1 MRSRTVLTKTLIAI
15 GIFLSLFSYASAQT
29 ANSYPVSWQ
38 RPGDASQDYSWGF
51 GASDREIFFVHVA
64 TSSIVG
70 ATIVAPDL
78 CYTTAN
84 TGTLEVEVWLN
95 GTTTGTLVASSTI
108 QKSVLPLCITSGT
121 AVLGSST
128 PFLLNRSFNATAGQ
142 SLYIRIRQNGGS
154 GSYYVTG
161 DLTAS
166 ASHFILYANGGPYV
180 YTGKL
185 TDSFVKIGSGY
196 LPYSTAWADM
206 IEGAKADACDGI
218 IECAIA
224 WAFYPDP
231 GALAMFQSINFASSS
246 PFGYMYDMDTALQ
259 TFMTGLNATTSSF
272 KITLDMTTLGD
283 TAHVFDGVSTSSITV
298 FDICWVNRAVGE
310 LPANSFR
317 DTFLPMIVFM
327 MWIGVGWLFYSVS
340 HKIF

>member
-1 MRSRTVLTKTLIAI
+1 VLTKTLITI

-64 TSSIVG
+64 TSSIAG

-84 TGTLEVEVWLN
+84 TGTLEIEVWLN

-185 TDSFVKIGSGY
+185 TDSFVKIGSG
-196 LPYSTAWADM
+196 LQPYSTAWSDLVA
-206 IEGAKADACDGI
+206 GAKSNECDGI
-218 IECAIA
+218 IECAVA
-224 WAFYPDP
+224 WAFWPDP
-231 GALAMFQSINFASSS
+231 LAVEQFKSINLASTS
-246 PFGYMYDMDTALQ
+246 PIGYIYDMDDAMQ
-259 TFMTGLNATTSSF
+259 TFLTAISATTSSF
-272 KITLDMTTLGD
+272 KITLDMTTLGN
-283 TAHVFDGVSTSSITV
+283 TSNVFSSVSSSSVVVFDV
-298 FDICWVNRAVGE
+298 CWVNRPLGE
-310 LPANSFR
+310 LPANTYR
-317 DTFLPMIVFM
+317 DRVLPVIVFC
-327 MWIGVGWLFYSVS
+327 MWIGLGWLAFSTGM
-340 HKIF
+340 KIW